1 MYVKTF
7 RLFFTL
13 LPKDKINF
21 RQETR
26 IFYASCNN
34 IFCIKMQLFFKIL
47 TKRFASHMNFI
58 EILSCDINIQ
68 KEEKTLLKLSCIVFD
83 QKRVKMLSKLEN
95 LYFYF

>member
-1 MYVKTF
+1 
-7 RLFFTL
+7 
-13 LPKDKINF
+13 
-21 RQETR
+21 
-26 IFYASCNN
+26 
-34 IFCIKMQLFFKIL
+34 
-47 TKRFASHMNFI
+47 MNFI